1 MIAELGLTGTLALL
15 AVVVIGLPH
24 GAMDAAVAL
33 SLGYRGMVRLLTFLV
48 VYTLTA
54 LAVVM
59 FWLAFPSLSLALF
72 LLISMVHF
80 GLGDTEPSS
89 PGSGSPGSGSPGSG
103 SPGASHSLERWVQ
116 ALAHGGLV
124 VVAIPYFHQAD
135 VAAIFSILGAVPGM
149 IWPMLDAMA
158 YAWLAVGA
166 AYALLAMRRRHLRFG
181 LAEWVGL
188 LVLMALMPPLAGFA
202 LYFCCVHTPR
212 HVRRILRSLAASS
225 PPLPVYKTTVG
236 LTLATWLAGGVCL
249 ALLSGG
255 ASFSE
260 ASLPEASLQVVF
272 IGLAAL
278 TVPHMILIDGIF
290 RPAME
295 QPRP

>member
-48 VYTLTA
+48 VYTLTV

-80 GLGDTEPSS
+80 GLGDTESSS
-89 PGSGSPGSGSPGSG
+89 PGAG
-103 SPGASHSLERWVQ
+103 HSLERWVQ

-135 VAAIFSILGAVPGM
+135 VADIFSILGAVPGM

-188 LVLMALMPPLAGFA
+188 GVLMALMPPLAGFA

-236 LTLATWLAGGVCL
+236 LTLATWLAGGGCL

>member
-80 GLGDTEPSS
+80 GLGDTESSS
-89 PGSGSPGSGSPGSG
+89 PGAG
-103 SPGASHSLERWVQ
+103 HSLERWVQ

-188 LVLMALMPPLAGFA
+188 VVLMALMPPLAGFA

>member
-59 FWLAFPSLSLALF
+59 FWLDFPSLSLALF

-80 GLGDTEPSS
+80 GLGDTESSS
-89 PGSGSPGSGSPGSG
+89 PGAG
-103 SPGASHSLERWVQ
+103 HSLERWVQ

-181 LAEWVGL
+181 LAEWVSL

-212 HVRRILRSLAASS
+212 HVRRILSSLAASS
-225 PPLPVYKTTVG
+225 PPLPVYKQP
-236 LTLATWLAGGVCL
+236 
-249 ALLSGG
+249 SG
-255 ASFSE
+255 
-260 ASLPEASLQVVF
+260 
-272 IGLAAL
+272 
-278 TVPHMILIDGIF
+278 
-290 RPAME
+290 
-295 QPRP
+295 

>member
-80 GLGDTEPSS
+80 GLGDTESSS
-89 PGSGSPGSGSPGSG
+89 PGAG
-103 SPGASHSLERWVQ
+103 HSLERWVQ

>member
-80 GLGDTEPSS
+80 GLGDTESSS
-89 PGSGSPGSGSPGSG
+89 PGAG
-103 SPGASHSLERWVQ
+103 HSLERWVQ

-149 IWPMLDAMA
+149 IWPILDAMA

-181 LAEWVGL
+181 LTEWVCL

>member
-89 PGSGSPGSGSPGSG
+89 PGAGN
-103 SPGASHSLERWVQ
+103 PGAGNPGVGHSLERWVQ

-188 LVLMALMPPLAGFA
+188 VVLMALMPPLAGYSA
-202 LYFCCVHTPR
+202 QDPGWCSTTMYAVVSSAFC
-212 HVRRILRSLAASS
+212 LGLSL
-225 PPLPVYKTTVG
+225 
-236 LTLATWLAGGVCL
+236 
-249 ALLSGG
+249 
-255 ASFSE
+255 
-260 ASLPEASLQVVF
+260 
-272 IGLAAL
+272 
-278 TVPHMILIDGIF
+278 
-290 RPAME
+290 
-295 QPRP
+295 